1 MSGIPKQESKSVDNV
16 SEDEYED
23 YPVSVSKQNSFKWDS
38 RKELALLNGMI
49 KLKPAG

>member
-1 MSGIPKQESKSVDNV
+1 MSQLSKQESQTDGHV
-16 SEDEYED
+16 SEDKFD
-23 YPVSVSKQNSFKWDS
+23 NNRSKRNSFKWDS

>member
-1 MSGIPKQESKSVDNV
+1 MSRIPKQESKSDDNM

-23 YPVSVSKQNSFKWDS
+23 YPVSKQNSFKWDS

>member
-1 MSGIPKQESKSVDNV
+1 MSQIPKTEPITDNHM

-23 YPVSVSKQNSFKWDS
+23 CPDSKQNSFKWDS
-38 RKELALLNGMI
+38 RKELALLNCMI